1 MGDMQVTYWQ
11 MQKFMW
17 YYTVFALFYFEFEGN
32 FQVKSPRVLYLEG
45 RFIGEFFA
53 LSLEAYFWNFTVSLE
68 RLDRILFKQHH
79 IIFIMYIIDLK
90 VR

>member
-53 LSLEAYFWNFTVSLE
+53 LRVWRLIFGILRYLWNGLTEFSLNN
-68 RLDRILFKQHH
+68 
-79 IIFIMYIIDLK
+79 II
-90 VR
+90 